1 MQPVINTLMPLK
13 KHLHFILLLSGLV
26 FISACASYYQKLEEF
41 NSNIEQGNVEKAK
54 EFLANDKKGPEG
66 KNKLLY
72 FMNAGT
78 LEMLSGNYAKSNEYF
93 NQADLSIEDYQKN
106 LGNEALSLVT
116 NPMQKEYTG
125 EDFEKVLIHY
135 YKALNYV
142 KLGQPDEAIV
152 ECKRLNLKIQQLND
166 KYKKK
171 NRYSEDAFGLNL
183 MGIIYESSGD
193 VNNAF
198 ISYRN
203 AVTAYE
209 NTYEPQFKT
218 PIPTQL
224 KKDLIRTAYEMGFD
238 DEAQRF
244 EEKFK
249 MKNVPRKPNTG
260 EVVFFWNN
268 GLSPVKA
275 ENSIN
280 FSIVKGQGGYVTFVN
295 EDLGLNIP
303 FPVPNNDKSS
313 GGLGDLEFVRVAFPK
328 YLERKPFYNTASIEA
343 NNIDYPLELAED
355 INAIAFKTL
364 HDRMLRE
371 MGSSLMRLATKKA
384 AEYAMRDQNQNVG
397 SLVGIVN
404 AITEKA
410 DTRNWQTLPN
420 SISYSRIELPV
431 GNQEIKIKLRSF
443 DNKTIK
449 EQKFN
454 FVIQKGKT
462 EFQSYQ
468 NFESQSYFGRT
479 AFAR

>member
-1 MQPVINTLMPLK
+1 MK
-13 KHLHFILLLSGLV
+13 KQFTILIFLSSLL
-26 FISACASYYQKLEEF
+26 FISACATYYQKLEEF
-41 NSNIEQGNVEKAK
+41 NTNIEQGNIDKAK

-78 LEMLSGNYAKSNEYF
+78 LEMLTGNYAKSNEYF
-93 NQADLSIEDYQKN
+93 NQADLTIEDYQKN
-106 LGNEALSLVT
+106 LGNEALSLIT
-116 NPMQKEYTG
+116 NPMQKQYTG

-135 YKALNYV
+135 YKALNYAQ
-142 KLGQPDEAIV
+142 LGRADEAIV
-152 ECKRLNLKIQQLND
+152 ECKRLNLKIQRLND
-166 KYKKK
+166 KYTKK

-183 MGIIYESSGD
+183 MGIIYESTGD

-203 AVTAYE
+203 AVEAYE
-209 NTYEPQFKT
+209 KTYEPQFKT
-218 PIPTQL
+218 AIPLQL
-224 KKDLIRTAYEMGFD
+224 KKDVIRTAYEMGFE
-238 DEAQRF
+238 DEGIRF

-249 MKNVPRKPNTG
+249 LKNIPRNANNG

-280 FSIVKGQGGYVTFVN
+280 FSIVKGQGGYITFVN
-295 EDLGLNIP
+295 EDLGLSLP
-303 FPVPNNDKSS
+303 FPVQQDDNKS

-328 YLERKPFYNTASIEA
+328 YLERKPYYASASIVA
-343 NNIDYPLELAED
+343 NAKDYPLELAED

-364 HDRMLRE
+364 QDRMLRE

-384 AEYAMRDQNQNVG
+384 AEYAMRDQNQHAG

-420 SISYSRIELPV
+420 TISYTRIELPA
-431 GNQEIKIKLRSF
+431 GAQEINMKLRSF
-443 DNKTIK
+443 DNRTIR

-462 EFQSYQ
+462 QFQTYQ
-468 NFESQSYFGRT
+468 NFESQSYYGRT

>member
-1 MQPVINTLMPLK
+1 M
-13 KHLHFILLLSGLV
+13 LLSFAL
-26 FISACASYYQKLEEF
+26 FISACATYYQKLEEF
-41 NSNIEQGNVEKAK
+41 NTNVEQGNIEEAK
-54 EFLANDKKGPEG
+54 KFLANDKKGPEG

-78 LEMLSGNYAKSNEYF
+78 LEMLTGNYTKSNEYF
-93 NQADLSIEDYQKN
+93 NQADLCIEDFQKN
-106 LGNEALSLVT
+106 LGNEALSLIT
-116 NPMQKEYTG
+116 NPMQKEYVG

-135 YKALNYV
+135 YKAINYAQ
-142 KLGQPDEAIV
+142 LGQTDEAIV

-166 KYKKK
+166 KYTKK
-171 NRYSEDAFGLNL
+171 NRYSEDAFGLTL
-183 MGIIYESSGD
+183 MGIIYESAGD

-203 AVTAYE
+203 ALEAYE
-209 NTYEPQFKT
+209 KTYEPQFKT
-218 PIPTQL
+218 SIPLQL

-238 DEAQRF
+238 DEAMRF

-249 MKNVPRKPNTG
+249 LKNVARNRNAG
-260 EVVFFWNN
+260 QLVFFWNN

-280 FSIVKGQGGYVTFVN
+280 FSIVKGQGGYVSFVN

-303 FPVPNNDKSS
+303 FPVSQNDKKS

-328 YLERKPFYNTASIEA
+328 YLERKPFYSSASIEA
-343 NNIDYPLELAED
+343 NAREYPLELAED
-355 INAIAFKTL
+355 INAIAFKSL
-364 HDRMLRE
+364 QDRMLRE
-371 MGSSLMRLATKKA
+371 MGNSLMRLATKKA
-384 AEYAMRDQNQNVG
+384 AEYAMRDQNQHVG

-404 AITEKA
+404 AVTEKA
-410 DTRNWQTLPN
+410 DTRNWQTLPY
-420 SISYSRIELPV
+420 SISYTRIELPV
-431 GNQEIKIKLRSF
+431 GTQEINMKLRSF
-443 DNKTIK
+443 DNKTIR

-462 EFQSYQ
+462 VFQTYQ
-468 NFESQSYFGRT
+468 NFESQSYYGRT

>member
-1 MQPVINTLMPLK
+1 VKKQLK
-13 KHLHFILLLSGLV
+13 LAILLISVL
-26 FISACASYYQKLEEF
+26 FISACATYYQKLEEF
-41 NSNIEQGNVEKAK
+41 NTNVEQGNIDKAK
-54 EFLANDKKGPEG
+54 ELLSKDKKAPEG
-66 KNKLLY
+66 RNRLLY

-93 NQADLSIEDYQKN
+93 NQADLTIEDYQKN
-106 LGNEALSLVT
+106 YGAEALALIS

-135 YKALNYV
+135 YKAINYAQ
-142 KLGQPDEAIV
+142 LGQPEEAIV

-166 KYKKK
+166 KYTKK

-183 MGIIYESSGD
+183 MGIIYESAGD

-203 AVTAYE
+203 AVEAYE
-209 NTYEPQFKT
+209 KTYVPQFKT
-218 PIPTQL
+218 EIPLQL
-224 KKDLIRTAYEMGFD
+224 KKDVIRTAYEMGFD
-238 DEAQRF
+238 DEGERF
-244 EEKFK
+244 EQKFNL
-249 MKNVPRKPNTG
+249 KNVPKNKNNG
-260 EVVFFWNN
+260 ELVFFWNN

-280 FSIVKGQGGYVTFVN
+280 FSIVKGQAGYVTFVN

-303 FPVPNNDKSS
+303 FPVANNDKKS
-313 GGLGDLEFVRVAFPK
+313 GGIGDLEFVRVAFPK
-328 YLERKPFYNTASIEA
+328 YLERKPFYSDASIAA
-343 NNIDYPLELAED
+343 NNKDYPLELAED
-355 INAIAFKTL
+355 INAIAFKSL

-371 MGSSLMRLATKKA
+371 LGTSLMRLATKKA
-384 AEYAMRDQNQNVG
+384 AEYAMRDQNQNLG
-397 SLVGIVN
+397 SVVGIVN

-420 SISYSRIELPV
+420 TISYTRIELPV
-431 GNQEIKIKLRSF
+431 GTQEINLKLRSF
-443 DNKTIK
+443 DNKTIR

-462 EFQSYQ
+462 VFQTYQ
-468 NFESQSYFGRT
+468 NFESQTYYGRT